1 MALFSADKI
10 QAQSAADTLTGATPI
25 VIGHRGASGYRPE
38 HTLASYELAI
48 ALGADYIEPDLVSTK
63 DGVLIARHENEI
75 SGTTDVGDRPEFA
88 ERKTTKVIDGV
99 EVTGWF
105 TEDFTLEEIKT
116 LRAKERIPQI
126 RPGSAEFDGQ
136 FEVPTFQEVIDL
148 ARQKSIETGRIIGI
162 YPETKHPTYFD
173 SIDLSLEEPLV
184 EILQA
189 NGLTNA
195 DAPVFIQS
203 FETANLKELNQVID
217 VPLVQLFGDV
227 NEKPYD
233 FVANG
238 DSRTYGDLT
247 SPEELSSI
255 AEYADGI
262 GPSKRLIVPAQ
273 TVDENGDGEPDDLN
287 EDGQISDADRR
298 LQEPTSLVD
307 DAHAA
312 GLLVHPYT
320 FRSEDFF
327 LAQDYDGNPELEY
340 QQFFRLGVDGLF
352 SDNPDAAFAVRNRV
366 ACDTQSPRYSQRGQ
380 NLRVWVPGGS
390 ADRVGFQCR

>member
-1 MALFSADKI
+1 MLRLSRLILVGSAVMGLFSADKL
-10 QAQSAADTLTGATPI
+10 QAQSVADTLTGKPPI

-75 SGTTDVGDRPEFA
+75 SGTTDVATRPEFA
-88 ERKTTKVIDGV
+88 NRKTTKVIDGV

-105 TEDFTLEEIKT
+105 TEDFTLAEIKT

-148 ARQKSIETGRIIGI
+148 AKQKSIETGRTIGI

-173 SIDLSLEEPLV
+173 SIGLSLEEPLV
-184 EILQA
+184 ETLQA
-189 NGLTNA
+189 NGLA
-195 DAPVFIQS
+195 DANAPVFIQS
-203 FETANLKELNQVID
+203 FETANLKELNEVID

-227 NEKPYD
+227 NDKPYD
-233 FVANG
+233 FVASG
-238 DSRTYGDLT
+238 DPRTYGDLT
-247 SPEELSSI
+247 SPEELSNI

-262 GPSKRLIVPAQ
+262 GPSKRLIVPAA
-273 TVDENGDGEPDDLN
+273 TVDENGDGKPDDLN
-287 EDGQISDADRR
+287 GDGQISDADRR
-298 LQEPTSLVD
+298 LQAPTSLVD
-307 DAHAA
+307 DAHSA

-320 FRSEDFF
+320 FRREDYF
-327 LAQDYDGNPELEY
+327 LAQDYNGNPKQEY
-340 QQFFRLGVDGLF
+340 KQFFRLGVDGLF
-352 SDNPDAAFAVRNRV
+352 SDNSDIAVKVRDR
-366 ACDTQSPRYSQRGQ
+366 
-380 NLRVWVPGGS
+380 LR
-390 ADRVGFQCR
+390 